1 MESCIY
7 KGEEICA
14 YELKDSS
21 GIYQV
26 ERVEELKLAA
36 SRGELVCRECGS
48 KVYLAAGLIKEPY
61 FAHYDLTGCEY
72 SANRE
77 SEEAL
82 KGKRLL
88 YHLLRTSFP
97 EEELYTRYKLKNGL
111 YCSFYLPFTDGK
123 PMAVEFRLYN
133 TGIDE
138 FYIRDQYYREEGI
151 TPVYVLGYRVDKNDR
166 QLSWYQNLIQKSM
179 GYCAFL
185 DAVQEKIYLKKSYY
199 NRFEGKGRVRLLRKD
214 YPVKELLLNR
224 NGILSEEFME
234 ECSKTEKAFA
244 LPEGIREDILENAL
258 RLVKEGQGHLV
269 SEKYRNFI
277 RERKL
282 LR

>member
-1 MESCIY
+1 MESCIHN
-7 KGEEICA
+7 GEEICA
-14 YELKDSS
+14 YELKDRA
-21 GIYQV
+21 GIYRV
-26 ERVEELKLAA
+26 ERVEKLKLAA
-36 SRGELVCRECGS
+36 AGGELFCRDCGE

-61 FAHYDLTGCEY
+61 FAHYDLHNCEY

-97 EEELYTRYKLKNGL
+97 AEEIYTRYKLKNGL
-111 YCSFYLPFTDGK
+111 YCSFYIPFAEGK
-123 PMAVEFRLYN
+123 PLAVEYRLYN

-138 FYIRDQYYREEGI
+138 FYVRDQYYREEGI
-151 TPVYVLGYRVDKNDR
+151 TPVYLLGYRVDKNEK

-185 DAVQEKIYLKKSYY
+185 DSIQEKVYLKRSFY
-199 NRFEGKGRVRLLRKD
+199 NRFERKGKVTLLRRE
-214 YPVKELLLNR
+214 YPVRELLLNR
-224 NGILSEEFME
+224 QGELSAEFME
-234 ECSKTEKAFA
+234 ECSRMEKAFA

-258 RLVKEGQGHLV
+258 RLIKEGKEYLV
-269 SEKYRNFI
+269 SEKYRDFI

-282 LR
+282 LG

>member
-1 MESCIY
+1 MESCIH

-14 YELKDSS
+14 FELKDSS
-21 GIYQV
+21 GIYHV

-36 SRGELVCRECGS
+36 AKGELICQECGAR
-48 KVYLAAGLIKEPY
+48 VYLAAGLIKEPY
-61 FAHYDLTGCEY
+61 FAHYDLSVCEY

-111 YCSFYLPFTDGK
+111 YCSFYIPFREGK
-123 PMAVEFRLYN
+123 PMAVEYRLYN

-151 TPVYVLGYRVDKNDR
+151 TPVYILGYRVDKNDK

-185 DAVQEKIYLKKSYY
+185 DSLQEKLYLKKSFY
-199 NRFEGKGRVRLLRKD
+199 NRFERKGKVVLLRKE
-214 YPVKELLLNR
+214 YPVKELIVDRQGNF
-224 NGILSEEFME
+224 SAAFME
-234 ECSKTEKAFA
+234 ECREFEKALA
-244 LPEGIREDILENAL
+244 LPEGIREDILENAI
-258 RLVKEGQGHLV
+258 RLVKEGKEYLV

-277 RERKL
+277 RERRL
-282 LR
+282 LG

>member
-1 MESCIY
+1 MESCIH

-21 GIYQV
+21 GIYRV

-36 SRGELVCRECGS
+36 ARGELICSDCGS
-48 KVYLAAGLIKEPY
+48 RVYLAAGVVKEPY
-61 FAHYDLTGCEY
+61 FSHYDLSVCEY

-97 EEELYTRYKLKNGL
+97 EEEVHTRYKLKNGL
-111 YCSFYLPFTDGK
+111 YCSFYLPFHDGN
-123 PMAVEFRLYN
+123 PLAVEYRLYN
-133 TGIDE
+133 TGIEE

-151 TPVYVLGYRVDKNDR
+151 IPVYILGYRVDKDDK

-185 DAVQEKIYLKKSYY
+185 DSVQEKMYLKRSFY
-199 NRFEGKGRVRLLRKD
+199 NPFERKRKVTLFRKE

-224 NGILSEEFME
+224 KGTLSAEFME
-234 ECSKTEKAFA
+234 ECIKGENALA

-258 RLVKEGQGHLV
+258 RLVKEGKEYLV

-277 RERKL
+277 RERNL
-282 LR
+282 AP